1 MAKKNPPHKDTDALR
16 YSTDHKRMIALAR
29 EHEKTTDEIV
39 VILTRGS
46 AYAEVRIF
54 AEQWA
59 KELGISQ
66 AEFVRMAGRRS

>member
-1 MAKKNPPHKDTDALR
+1 MAKSSLR
-16 YSTDHKRMIALAR
+16 YSSDRKALIAAAR
-29 EHEKTTDEIV
+29 NKGKTTQEIV

-46 AYAEVRIF
+46 SHAEVRSF

-59 KELGISQ
+59 HEVGISQ